1 MLQGDC
7 MQQLGDCI
15 IDSCAALPD
24 AELSVEVEAD
34 ARENAATVFKQ
45 AVQAY
50 QKACSSSY
58 HCSTCSS
65 LSAV

>member
-1 MLQGDC
+1 

-34 ARENAATVFKQ
+34 ARKNAATVFK
-45 AVQAY
+45 
-50 QKACSSSY
+50 
-58 HCSTCSS
+58 
-65 LSAV
+65 